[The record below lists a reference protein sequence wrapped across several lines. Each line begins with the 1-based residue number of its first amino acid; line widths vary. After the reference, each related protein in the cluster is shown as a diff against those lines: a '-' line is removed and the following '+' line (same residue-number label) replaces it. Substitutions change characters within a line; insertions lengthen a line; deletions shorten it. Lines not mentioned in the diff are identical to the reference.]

1 MFGLLLRTGT
11 YYVLWQKFRQQFVM
25 LLVSAVLL
33 AFIFGIYNDLFSL
46 LKISNQE
53 SIIKL
58 LLVKWALVLLIIG
71 VNVWAF
77 RRKKAS
83 VKKTHHLCIVPTQE
97 EILSASAKQVLLK
110 KTLLSTSDLILAKY
124 DKKKKEAQ

>member
-58 LLVKWALVLLIIG
+58 RLIKWALVLLIIG

-83 VKKTHHLCIVPTQE
+83 VKKTRHLCVVPTQE